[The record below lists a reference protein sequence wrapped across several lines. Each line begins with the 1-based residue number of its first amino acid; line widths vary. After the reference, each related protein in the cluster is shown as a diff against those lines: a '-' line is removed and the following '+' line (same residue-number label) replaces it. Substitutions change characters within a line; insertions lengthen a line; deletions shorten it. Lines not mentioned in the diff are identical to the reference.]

1 MITAVR
7 TARSAGDGAAGPVDV
22 IGNYTAFGDLLGAR
36 S

>member
-1 MITAVR
+1 VTA
-7 TARSAGDGAAGPVDV
+7 AASAGSAVETVVDV